1 MYTKDEMGKL
11 KIDLLDNIQEW
22 ANYKIDALVTSRP
35 KLKLASTY
43 LKRGVRNWV
52 AKETGRINNMMD
64 NILLFVAD
72 ENGNVIEGWEDPFG
86 VGEWHTFTYNTS
98 ANLPTEMYVS
108 DGKDADDW
116 YFWTYTVKVSVD
128 LATMT
133 FKSNGPVHNE
143 AYDCDVTITTS
154 SKVSNKPFERESIL
168 YLRSFNQL
176 DIFIN

>member
-52 AKETGRINNMMD
+52 AKETGRINNTID

-72 ENGNVIEGWEDPFG
+72 ENGNVNTDVLINDLVEMFKAMDVQNVKMGVFDIEYGK
-86 VGEWHTFTYNTS
+86 GE
-98 ANLPTEMYVS
+98 
-108 DGKDADDW
+108 
-116 YFWTYTVKVSVD
+116 VKINIPHNPILDMLMGD
-128 LATMT
+128 LGQV
-133 FKSNGPVHNE
+133 K
-143 AYDCDVTITTS
+143 ITT
-154 SKVSNKPFERESIL
+154 EDIL
-168 YLRSFNQL
+168 EIKELFKAN
-176 DIFIN
+176 

>member
-52 AKETGRINNMMD
+52 AKETGRINNTID

-72 ENGNVIEGWEDPFG
+72 ENGNVNTDVLINDLVEMFKAMDVQNVKMGIFDIEYGKGEVKINIPHNPILDMLMGDLGQVKITTEDIL
-86 VGEWHTFTYNTS
+86 EIKE
-98 ANLPTEMYVS
+98 L
-108 DGKDADDW
+108 
-116 YFWTYTVKVSVD
+116 
-128 LATMT
+128 
-133 FKSNGPVHNE
+133 FKSN
-143 AYDCDVTITTS
+143 
-154 SKVSNKPFERESIL
+154 
-168 YLRSFNQL
+168 
-176 DIFIN
+176 

>member
-52 AKETGRINNMMD
+52 AKETGRINNTID

-72 ENGNVIEGWEDPFG
+72 ENGNVNTDILINDLVEMFKAMDVQNIKMGVFDIEYGKGEVKINIPHNPILDMLMGDLGQVKIATEDIL
-86 VGEWHTFTYNTS
+86 EIKE
-98 ANLPTEMYVS
+98 L
-108 DGKDADDW
+108 
-116 YFWTYTVKVSVD
+116 
-128 LATMT
+128 
-133 FKSNGPVHNE
+133 FKSN
-143 AYDCDVTITTS
+143 
-154 SKVSNKPFERESIL
+154 
-168 YLRSFNQL
+168 
-176 DIFIN
+176 

>member
-1 MYTKDEMGKL
+1 MKKILYTTLIVAFAMIFASCEKNPIPMTAVEAMAGD
-11 KIDLLDNIQEW
+11 W
-22 ANYKIDALVTSRP
+22 YVTCD
-35 KLKLASTY
+35 
-43 LKRGVRNWV
+43 G
-52 AKETGRINNMMD
+52 
-64 NILLFVAD
+64 AD

-143 AYDCDVTITTS
+143 AYDCDVTITNGKITLNGATTPSGQPADAIEYCIVFSDDSYVGQYWS
-154 SKVSNKPFERESIL
+154 SLKVHGYRYTGFLN
-168 YLRSFNQL
+168 
-176 DIFIN
+176 DD

>member
-64 NILLFVAD
+64 KILLFVAD
-72 ENGNVIEGWEDPFG
+72 ENGNV
-86 VGEWHTFTYNTS
+86 NTDVLI
-98 ANLPTEMYVS
+98 N
-108 DGKDADDW
+108 
-116 YFWTYTVKVSVD
+116 D
-128 LATMT
+128 LAEM
-133 FKSNGPVHNE
+133 FKAMDVQNAKMGVFDIEYGKGEVKINIPHNPLL
-143 AYDCDVTITTS
+143 DMLMGDLGQVRITCD
-154 SKVSNKPFERESIL
+154 
-168 YLRSFNQL
+168 
-176 DIFIN
+176 DIMEIKEMFK

>member
-52 AKETGRINNMMD
+52 AKETGRINNTID

-72 ENGNVIEGWEDPFG
+72 ENGNVNTDILINDLVEMFKAMDVQNVKMGAFDIEYGK
-86 VGEWHTFTYNTS
+86 GE
-98 ANLPTEMYVS
+98 
-108 DGKDADDW
+108 
-116 YFWTYTVKVSVD
+116 VKINIPHNPILDMLMGD
-128 LATMT
+128 LGQV
-133 FKSNGPVHNE
+133 K
-143 AYDCDVTITTS
+143 ITT
-154 SKVSNKPFERESIL
+154 EDIL
-168 YLRSFNQL
+168 EIKELFKTN
-176 DIFIN
+176 

>member
-52 AKETGRINNMMD
+52 AKETGRINNTID

-72 ENGNVIEGWEDPFG
+72 ENGNVNTDVLINDLVEMFKAMDVQNVKMGIFDIEYGK
-86 VGEWHTFTYNTS
+86 GE
-98 ANLPTEMYVS
+98 
-108 DGKDADDW
+108 
-116 YFWTYTVKVSVD
+116 VKI
-128 LATMT
+128 
-133 FKSNGPVHNE
+133 NIPHN
-143 AYDCDVTITTS
+143 
-154 SKVSNKPFERESIL
+154 PL
-168 YLRSFNQL
+168 L
-176 DIFIN
+176 DIFVGDLGQVRITCEDIMEIKELFKAN

>member
-52 AKETGRINNMMD
+52 AKETGRINNTID

-72 ENGNVIEGWEDPFG
+72 ENGNVNTDVLINDLVEMFKAMDVQNVKMGVFDIEYGK
-86 VGEWHTFTYNTS
+86 GE
-98 ANLPTEMYVS
+98 
-108 DGKDADDW
+108 
-116 YFWTYTVKVSVD
+116 VKI
-128 LATMT
+128 
-133 FKSNGPVHNE
+133 NIPHN
-143 AYDCDVTITTS
+143 
-154 SKVSNKPFERESIL
+154 PL
-168 YLRSFNQL
+168 L
-176 DIFIN
+176 DIFVGDLGQVRITCEDIMEIKELFKAN

>member
-52 AKETGRINNMMD
+52 AKETGRINNTID

-72 ENGNVIEGWEDPFG
+72 ENGNVNTDVLINDLVEMFKAMDVQNVKMGVFDIEYGK
-86 VGEWHTFTYNTS
+86 GE
-98 ANLPTEMYVS
+98 
-108 DGKDADDW
+108 
-116 YFWTYTVKVSVD
+116 VKINIPHNPILDMLMGD
-128 LATMT
+128 LGQV
-133 FKSNGPVHNE
+133 K
-143 AYDCDVTITTS
+143 ITT
-154 SKVSNKPFERESIL
+154 E
-168 YLRSFNQL
+168 
-176 DIFIN
+176 DIMEIKELFKAN

>member
-52 AKETGRINNMMD
+52 AKETGRINNIID

-72 ENGNVIEGWEDPFG
+72 ENGNVNTDVLINDLVEMFKAMDVQNVKMGVFDIEYGK
-86 VGEWHTFTYNTS
+86 GE
-98 ANLPTEMYVS
+98 
-108 DGKDADDW
+108 
-116 YFWTYTVKVSVD
+116 VKI
-128 LATMT
+128 
-133 FKSNGPVHNE
+133 NIPHN
-143 AYDCDVTITTS
+143 
-154 SKVSNKPFERESIL
+154 PL
-168 YLRSFNQL
+168 L
-176 DIFIN
+176 DIFVGDLGQVRITCEDIMEIKELFKAN

>member
-52 AKETGRINNMMD
+52 AKETGRINNTID

-72 ENGNVIEGWEDPFG
+72 ENGNVNTDVLINDLVEMFKAMDVQNVKMGIFDIEYGK
-86 VGEWHTFTYNTS
+86 GE
-98 ANLPTEMYVS
+98 
-108 DGKDADDW
+108 
-116 YFWTYTVKVSVD
+116 VKINIPHNPILDMLMGD
-128 LATMT
+128 LGQV
-133 FKSNGPVHNE
+133 K
-143 AYDCDVTITTS
+143 ITT
-154 SKVSNKPFERESIL
+154 EDIL
-168 YLRSFNQL
+168 EIKELFKAN
-176 DIFIN
+176 